1 MAFVVSS
8 VVSASCASLPAQD
21 KLQFRTLVAQTH
33 NPCEESE
40 RDLGDI
46 MQPQPLGWLWLH
58 LLNLSRAKK
67 FHMVYDSL

>member
-40 RDLGDI
+40 RDVGDI
-46 MQPQPLGWLWLH
+46 MQPQRLH